1 MALTN
6 FAKLTTEQKTVWS
19 RDLWKVARNNA
30 FLTKFL
36 GTGNNAMIQRITEL
50 SKGEKG
56 ARAVLTLLTDLE
68 DDGIAGD
75 NQMEGQ
81 EEKIRAFDRTIRI
94 DQMRHANRTTG
105 KMADQRTIVNFR
117 ENSRDVLGYWIADR
131 LDQLAFQTLAGIGY
145 QYKPD
150 GTSRSST
157 TLNSLDFA
165 ADVTAPST
173 GRYRN
178 WDTTNGLVTGS
189 ITGTINVPSWETLIQ
204 LKAFAKDSYI
214 RGIRAGNGEEM
225 YHVFVTPSVMAK
237 LKMDSNYLAAA
248 RNAMPRGKSNELWQ
262 GTSTLLIDGLVV
274 HEYRHVP
281 HFTSGV
287 AFAGEGTASATGCAM
302 LMCGAQALAMA
313 DLGNAEWVEKE
324 FDYDNQHGISM
335 SKIVGFLKPK
345 WYSAVAGADEDFGVV
360 RVNVASA

>member
-105 KMADQRTIVNFR
+105 KMADQRSIVNFR
-117 ENSRDVLGYWIADR
+117 ENSRDVLGYWLADR

-157 TLNSLDFA
+157 TLNTLDFA
-165 ADVTAPST
+165 ADVIAPSS

-178 WDTTNGLVTGS
+178 WDTTNGLVAGS
-189 ITGTINVPSWETLIQ
+189 ITGTINVPTWETIIQ
-204 LKAFAKDSYI
+204 LKAFAKDNYI

-225 YHVFVTPSVMAK
+225 YHLFVTPSVMAK
-237 LKMDSNYLAAA
+237 LKMDSDYLAAA
-248 RNAMPRGKSNELWQ
+248 RNALPRSKSNELWQ

-287 AFAGEGTASATGCAM
+287 GFAGEGTASATGCTM

-313 DLGNAEWVEKE
+313 DLGNPDWVEKE
-324 FDYDNQHGISM
+324 FDYDNQHGISV

-345 WYSAVAGADEDFGVV
+345 WYSAVAGADEDFGIV